1 MDRKDSSVT
10 SLPRVTDLI
19 LDTWQPMT
27 KVVPR
32 CWPGDGGAVP
42 LGAFPRPD
50 LRVAAPHPRHLLR
63 NLRGGCQYLALH

>member
-42 LGAFPRPD
+42 LGAFPRPH
-50 LRVAAPHPRHLLR
+50 LRLAAPHPRHLLR